1 MIPIS
6 EGFYYFLLAF
16 PVVSFILGALW
27 MHERIELRRSRALH
41 EAPPQ
46 PLQTSG
52 LETQLLDAIDSVQVQ
67 LAELA
72 ERQDFTERMLTRQP
86 KRSRM
91 DDVTPVPTPI

>member
-6 EGFYYFLLAF
+6 EGFYYFLLAL

-27 MHERIELRRSRALH
+27 MHERIDARRSRALA
-41 EAPPQ
+41 EATPL
-46 PLQTSG
+46 PLQAPG
-52 LETQLLDAIDSVQVQ
+52 LETQLLDALDSVQVQ

-91 DDVTPVPTPI
+91 DTPTPVPTPV

>member
-6 EGFYYFLLAF
+6 EEFYYFLLAF
-16 PVVSFILGALW
+16 PVGTFILGALW
-27 MHERIELRRSRALH
+27 MRGQIYAKSLRAKA
-41 EAPPQ
+41 EAAQQSFQAP
-46 PLQTSG
+46 G
-52 LETQLLDAIDSVQVQ
+52 LETQLLDALDSVQVQ

-91 DDVTPVPTPI
+91 DTPTPVPTPV

>member
-6 EGFYYFLLAF
+6 EGFYYFLLGL

-27 MHERIELRRSRALH
+27 MHERIDARRNRALH
-41 EAPPQ
+41 EAAPQ
-46 PLQTSG
+46 PLPTPG
-52 LETQLLDAIDSVQVQ
+52 LETQLLDTLDSVQLQ

-86 KRSRM
+86 RRPRM
-91 DDVTPVPTPI
+91 DTPTPMPTPV